1 MTNTSSEQATAKQR
15 LRGESERIFC
25 SHNPQWL
32 VRRTTQE
39 DPHAQRISAPSRNKY
54 LGQTRAGDFLLAN
67 RPIGIRLLPRVSYL
81 E

>member
-1 MTNTSSEQATAKQR
+1 MTNASSEKATTKQR
-15 LRGESERIFC
+15 LGEELESIFC

-39 DPHAQRISAPSRNKY
+39 DSHAQRISAPSRNKY